1 MSDPIP
7 TKEAVE
13 LRIYELRSIYVQ
25 SLKDYANHLRAHF
38 VVPFCDKHGLRYD
51 GRGNFYDVDSGVEV
65 HQVADD
71 GKPWRLCSDSG
82 HIDIEA
88 TALLKMMDAWA
99 KDVPSDVAS
108 LMDAYEPKEVEI

>member
-13 LRIYELRSIYVQ
+13 RRIYELRSIYIA

-51 GRGNFYDVDSGVEV
+51 GRGNFYDADSGVEV
-65 HQVADD
+65 YQIAEESE
-71 GKPWRLCSDSG
+71 PWYLRSDSG

-99 KDVPSDVAS
+99 KDVPSDIAS
-108 LMDAYEPKEVEI
+108 LMEPYTPPEVEI